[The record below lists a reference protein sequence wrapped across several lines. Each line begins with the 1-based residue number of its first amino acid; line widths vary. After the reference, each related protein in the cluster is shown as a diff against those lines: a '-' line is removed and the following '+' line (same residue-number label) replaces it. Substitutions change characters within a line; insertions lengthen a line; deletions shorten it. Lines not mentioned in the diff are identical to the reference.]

1 MEKKSMVPNSGFI
14 AWLVWSM
21 KFILFVVSSGYI
33 FPHLLTASMD
43 MKKYD
48 EEARKLMM

>member
-1 MEKKSMVPNSGFI
+1 MENQEKDSGSGFVGWI
-14 AWLVWSM
+14 IWFG
-21 KFILFVVSSGYI
+21 KFILFVCSSGFI
-33 FPHLLTASMD
+33 FPHVLTAGMD